1 MSSAILIDIGK
12 KGTPE
17 VLAKF
22 AISSLRVSTAKQTK
36 ESKTG
41 ISRQEKA
48 FLRWM
53 DKHPEY
59 RAYEKQ
65 FVYLG
70 VSGRGKHRT
79 KGALY
84 QFLEEARRGELPP
97 ETCLVV
103 EKETNLL
110 IMQEIQLI

>member
-1 MSSAILIDIGK
+1 MVVSSARSIDIGK
-12 KGTPE
+12 KGTTE

-22 AISSLRVSTAKQTK
+22 AISYLRVSTAKQTK

-65 FVYLG
+65 FVDLG
-70 VSGRGKHRT
+70 FSGRWKHRT
-79 KGALY
+79 KGRY
-84 QFLEEARRGELPP
+84 INFGRG
-97 ETCLVV
+97 
-103 EKETNLL
+103 
-110 IMQEIQLI
+110 